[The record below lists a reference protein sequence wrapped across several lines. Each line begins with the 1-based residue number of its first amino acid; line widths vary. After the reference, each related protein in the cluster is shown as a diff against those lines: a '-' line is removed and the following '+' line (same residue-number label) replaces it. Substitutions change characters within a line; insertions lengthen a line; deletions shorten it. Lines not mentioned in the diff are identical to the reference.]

1 MTQTDRLAADKPIR
15 VAPDGD
21 QVDAILDLLKR
32 SFAFMD
38 PRIDPPSSV
47 LRLTT
52 DAIRA
57 QCERGEVWTLGSPPH
72 ACIFLIRNPD
82 AIYIGKL
89 AVDETMRGRGIAR
102 ALVDLAEDRA
112 KASGLGALELETR
125 IELIENHEAFQRLGF
140 VRTSCGTHEGFDR
153 PTFVV
158 MQKRL

>member
-1 MTQTDRLAADKPIR
+1 MRLAAHDTRQIAWPLTSPFA

-57 QCERGEVWTLGSPPH
+57 QCEARGSLDTWVAAPCLQ
-72 ACIFLIRNPD
+72 F
-82 AIYIGKL
+82 
-89 AVDETMRGRGIAR
+89 
-102 ALVDLAEDRA
+102 
-112 KASGLGALELETR
+112 
-125 IELIENHEAFQRLGF
+125 F
-140 VRTSCGTHEGFDR
+140 
-153 PTFVV
+153 
-158 MQKRL
+158 